1 MQALKEYVA
10 NKNQWNSIFGIAP
23 LDLNDAMDRQQ
34 IAQSID
40 SELSP
45 ENLHCDGEISVS
57 AANRKG
63 QYLHRV
69 LKELEQYAERNTMT
83 IPQVWE
89 RW

>member
-45 ENLHCDGEISVS
+45 ENLHCDGEISI
-57 AANRKG
+57 A
-63 QYLHRV
+63 Q
-69 LKELEQYAERNTMT
+69 AERKRQKLNKVCAQLLKLD
-83 IPQVWE
+83 PSVNHQLGE
-89 RW
+89 YYP